1 MCLDLPRPALARS
14 PSHARDPHA
23 WGELSALQMT
33 AGEDDGQL
41 VLALSRSLA
50 DESDAKDV
58 SPE

>member
-1 MCLDLPRPALARS
+1 MCLDLPRPALART

-33 AGEDDGQL
+33 AGDDDEQL

-50 DESDAKDV
+50 DETNAKES